1 VQIRRIHPYVE
12 SADPAATSEFYR
24 AAFGLEVAM
33 TQPVVDLVS
42 PHAPSAQLIITPQG
56 METPQPDFGIGVG
69 DASAVDTVHQRIRE
83 LGMRVVHRLTNE
95 PWDVRRFFFQD
106 PDGRHRSPPLLIE
119 RARGWRRA
127 ARASRRSAAGRSG

>member
-24 AAFGLEVAM
+24 AVFGLEVAM

-56 METPQPDFGIGVG
+56 METPQHDFGIDVG

-83 LGMRVVHRLTNE
+83 LGMRVVYPLTNE

-106 PDGRHRSPPLLIE
+106 PDRRIVNVLAHLDGRP
-119 RARGWRRA
+119 A
-127 ARASRRSAAGRSG
+127 